1 MDLFKSK
8 SMKMADSLDWNCTK
22 ICKRNKGD
30 TKRVH
35 KSARTKLSKLD
46 RIIITEWENEIIKEF
61 PQK

>member
-8 SMKMADSLDWNCTK
+8 SMLMADSLDWNCKK

-35 KSARTKLSKLD
+35 KSARVKLSKLD
-46 RIIITEWENEIIKEF
+46 KMIIAEWQNGVD
-61 PQK
+61 